1 MKKSQVEH
9 VLRAAGRIVG
19 DDQFIIIGSQA
30 MHAKYPDL
38 LNGVEVSAELD
49 IIAKNK
55 PARTELL
62 NAIGVDSPFHET
74 FGYYADPVDEHT
86 ANLPKGWKGRLVNLK
101 VENTEGVAGL
111 CLDPHDLLL
120 SKYFAR
126 REKDIVFNAEVVN
139 AGLVD
144 QARLLELLQL
154 MPVAD
159 EVKARMRRY
168 IEADFRKVRGKA
180 DT

>member
-9 VLRAAGRIVG
+9 ILRAAGRIVG
-19 DDQFIIIGSQA
+19 DDQFIIIGSQS

-38 LNGVEVSAELD
+38 LAGVEISAELD

-74 FGYYADPVDEHT
+74 YGYYADPVDEHT
-86 ANLPKGWKGRLVNLK
+86 ATLPKGWKGRLVNLK
-101 VENTEGVAGL
+101 VENTEGVAGF

-120 SKYFAR
+120 SKYNAR
-126 REKDIVFNAEVVN
+126 REKDISFNAEVVRS
-139 AGLVD
+139 GLVSKE
-144 QARLLELLQL
+144 RLLELLLL
-154 MPVAD
+154 MPVSDA
-159 EVKARMRRY
+159 VKARIRTY
-168 IEADFRKVRGKA
+168 IEMDFRKVHGDSA
-180 DT
+180 A